1 MAGHKHGG
9 KSAKGLSDLGS
20 GLHTQQKKKKKLA
33 KCLDQLQIYVYV
45 PFTF

>member
-1 MAGHKHGG
+1 MAGHKYGG

-20 GLHTQQKKKKKLA
+20 GLDTQQQKKKLP